1 MRLKNM
7 KYMKHMMYKD
17 HKEPKNSMYGT
28 QNKLFFFFHH
38 FSSKNMVVWRRSGLT
53 GHSQKSMY
61 RRMPKNP
68 ITSPIFQSMSH
79 TLPNTPNHIQQ
90 YPYPQIY
97 PIISCN
103 IPTLSPLY
111 LKTSRFYLQN
121 ILFRSISKVSYMNYF
136 MLLPNFSQNL
146 LFFTQGKLS
155 FRSPTM
161 TAARHRAASARP
173 LWDRWSPSVVP
184 SPGDVP
190 SADPGGARSFDV
202 ENGSP

>member
-1 MRLKNM
+1 MA
-7 KYMKHMMYKD
+7 
-17 HKEPKNSMYGT
+17 PKINWMVF
-28 QNKLFFFFHH
+28 LH
-38 FSSKNMVVWRRSGLT
+38 FPSKNMVVWRRSGLT

-68 ITSPIFQSMSH
+68 ITSPIYQSMSEN
-79 TLPNTPNHIQQ
+79 LPNTPNHIQQ

-111 LKTSRFYLQN
+111 LKTSRFYLQKYP
-121 ILFRSISKVSYMNYF
+121 ISKVSYMNYF

-146 LFFTQGKLS
+146 LFFTPGKLS

-161 TAARHRAASARP
+161 TAAWHRAASARP
-173 LWDRWSPSVVP
+173 L
-184 SPGDVP
+184 
-190 SADPGGARSFDV
+190 
-202 ENGSP
+202 

>member
-1 MRLKNM
+1 MKLQAAADFPTNQVKKNLWAMRLKNM

-28 QNKLFFFFHH
+28 QNKLFFFHH

-97 PIISCN
+97 PISCN

-173 LWDRWSPSVVP
+173 L
-184 SPGDVP
+184 
-190 SADPGGARSFDV
+190 
-202 ENGSP
+202 